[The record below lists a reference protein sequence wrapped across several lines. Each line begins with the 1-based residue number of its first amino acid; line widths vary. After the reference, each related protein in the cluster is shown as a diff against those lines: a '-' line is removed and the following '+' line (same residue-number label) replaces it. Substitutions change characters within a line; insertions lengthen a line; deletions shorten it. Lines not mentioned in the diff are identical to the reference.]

1 MNKSISTN
9 LLALS
14 ITIIGIFSPLYS
26 EQILTAGLFAL
37 SGSITNWLAVHMLF
51 EKVPFLYGSGIIVR
65 RFEDFKLG
73 IKNLIIEEFFKK
85 ESLENLIKDD
95 VVDKNKILEEINY
108 DKIFDKFIESIEEST
123 LGSMLKMVGGK
134 KALEPLKESLI
145 LKIKEI
151 FIDFI
156 ENNLSNVNNIDEK
169 LHHKIEQLINIRLE
183 ELSPHDVKTIIK
195 NIIHKHLG
203 WLVVWGG
210 VFGFTLGLTISL
222 IGTLN

>member
-1 MNKSISTN
+1 MNKSFVTN
-9 LLALS
+9 LSAFIL
-14 ITIIGIFSPLYS
+14 TIIGIFSPYYS
-26 EQILTAGLFAL
+26 EQILTVGLFAL

-51 EKVPFLYGSGIIVR
+51 EKVPLLYGSGIIVK

-85 ESLENLIKDD
+85 NSFESLLKDD
-95 VVDKNKILEEINY
+95 FIDKNKILEEINY
-108 DKIFDKFIESIEEST
+108 DSIFDKFIESIEESS

-134 KALEPLKESLI
+134 KALEPLKEPLI
-145 LKIKEI
+145 FKIKEI
-151 FIDFI
+151 FSDFI
-156 ENNLSNVNNIDEK
+156 ENNLAKEKNIDNK
-169 LHHKIEQLINIRLE
+169 LHDKIDKLINIRLE
-183 ELSPHDVKTIIK
+183 ELSPQEVKIIIK

>member
-134 KALEPLKESLI
+134 KALEPLKEPLI

>member
-1 MNKSISTN
+1 MNKSIVTN
-9 LLALS
+9 LSALI
-14 ITIIGIFSPLYS
+14 ITIIGIFSPYYS

-51 EKVPFLYGSGIIVR
+51 EKVPLLYGSGIIVK

-73 IKNLIIEEFFKK
+73 IKSLIIEEFFKK
-85 ESLENLIKDD
+85 NSFENFFKDD
-95 VVDKNKILEEINY
+95 LIDKNKILEEINY
-108 DKIFDKFIESIEEST
+108 DKIFDKFIESIEESSF
-123 LGSMLKMVGGK
+123 GSMLKMVGGK

-151 FIDFI
+151 FSDFI
-156 ENNLSNVNNIDEK
+156 ENNLAKEKHIDNK
-169 LHHKIEQLINIRLE
+169 FHDKIDKLINIRLE
-183 ELSPHDVKTIIK
+183 ELSPQDVKIIIK

-222 IGTLN
+222 MGTLN